1 MLPSKNSFL
10 DHVKWLRKAVA
21 AEQAEFILAGDSMQ
35 ALVRKGNMHW
45 RLRPQFLIT
54 IDGTRQYSSTPSDGP
69 QMFAGWFPYETR
81 RWRLASDKL
90 AFKHFAQSAGFQVPD
105 HDVSPTSQMTDV
117 VVKRVASSFGT
128 QVSGP
133 YRTAQEHTIDPS
145 TGEYYERF
153 IFGDLVKIWFWN
165 AEPICAEVDRM
176 PYVMGDGVL
185 NLRQQI
191 IVRARYARNYSDEES
206 RELVKSCAPLLKYYG
221 VTEDTILPRGKEQ
234 RIEFRYGSDLM
245 HPRNR
250 RIVDLQSDPLES
262 WAQPIP
268 EIGKTLYGAIPGDL
282 RQHVV
287 YTVDAI
293 RDPAGKLWLLEMN
306 SNPTLHPL
314 VYVPMMRDLLSNAA
328 QPSVQDLSR
337 VTSSLEPA
345 QA

>member
-21 AEQAEFILAGDSMQ
+21 AEEAEFILAGDTMQ
-35 ALVRKGNMHW
+35 ALVRKGNMHL

-90 AFKHFAQSAGFQVPD
+90 AFKHFAQSAGFQVPE

-117 VVKRVASSFGT
+117 VVKRTASSFGT

-145 TGEYYERF
+145 LGEYYERF

-191 IVRARYARNYSDEES
+191 IVRARYARTFDGQ
-206 RELVKSCAPLLKYYG
+206 PLL
-221 VTEDTILPRGKEQ
+221 VQLTVMLS
-234 RIEFRYGSDLM
+234 GSLTLLLM
-245 HPRNR
+245 AFAIAP
-250 RIVDLQSDPLES
+250 D
-262 WAQPIP
+262 
-268 EIGKTLYGAIPGDL
+268 KTLFAVKDGFGQIVGGAFSPLTRAQALLAAASGAISQLSFFSLLALVAVKIAVFNVLPLPSLNGG
-282 RQHVV
+282 
-287 YTVDAI
+287 AI
-293 RDPAGKLWLLEMN
+293 VALIAAKTGLAKLWRPGYTQVLQFTYIALVFSWLLAWVM
-306 SNPTLHPL
+306 
-314 VYVPMMRDLLSNAA
+314 YLL
-328 QPSVQDLSR
+328 
-337 VTSSLEPA
+337 
-345 QA
+345 